1 MVTAERF
8 DLEPPVVIGC
18 SALDLCHQYLET
30 PSLAYIQAEESSLL
44 TDLASLC
51 EQLGVLLP
59 GFPRPTV
66 LDRAI
71 GMLHI
76 MQAMAQGVAPVYWPQ
91 DAESADYEDIDH

>member
-1 MVTAERF
+1 
-8 DLEPPVVIGC
+8 
-18 SALDLCHQYLET
+18 
-30 PSLAYIQAEESSLL
+30 
-44 TDLASLC
+44 
-51 EQLGVLLP
+51 
-59 GFPRPTV
+59 V